1 MRVSLF
7 WRPVMIC
14 LVLVTAILLAVQW
27 TSPQTLWKIWPA
39 LAIFLIA
46 AGIAFF
52 FSSRSVAYRILRLKE
67 FAGRSASGDFSPLQ
81 RDYNHDELSEMS
93 AELGRAISDLGQTI
107 RTLTD
112 ERNRSSAIL
121 SSMVEGV
128 AAIRADERIH
138 FCNSAFEQ
146 ILELPAGSSQGRT
159 LVEALRQADLISLV
173 RQALSG
179 MEELTGEVE
188 VGTVRRRN
196 FSVTATPVRAAGTN
210 GAVIVLHDITE
221 LRRLERVRRDFVA
234 NVSHEFKTP
243 LTAIQGFAETLL
255 NGALDD
261 LAHRNRFVEII
272 REHAWRLA
280 RLTDDLLKLSRIEAG
295 RLELEMRP
303 VRVEGLISGC
313 VETARL
319 KANAKSIEI
328 RVDLLQDMPAVRGD
342 GTQLGEVL
350 QNLLDNA
357 VQYTPDSGKIDVNAR
372 FDGKEVVFTVMD
384 TGIGIPESDL
394 ERIFERFYRVDAARS
409 REAGGTGLG
418 LAIARHI
425 VDAHGGRIWV
435 ESAIGQGSRFHFSVP
450 IAAAEPGV
458 RVA

>member
-1 MRVSLF
+1 LRVSLF
-7 WRPVMIC
+7 WRPVLIC
-14 LVLVTAILLAVQW
+14 LALVAAILFAVQW
-27 TSPQTLWKIWPA
+27 ATPETLSKIWPA
-39 LAIFLIA
+39 LAILLLA

-52 FSSRSVAYRILRLKE
+52 FSSRSVTSRIRRMKK
-67 FAGRSASGDFSPLQ
+67 FTDSAAAGDFTQLE
-81 RDYNHDELSEMS
+81 RDHGHDELADLADS
-93 AELGRAISDLGQTI
+93 LGRTVARLGQTI
-107 RTLTD
+107 HTLTD

-121 SSMVEGV
+121 GSMVEGV
-128 AAIRADERIH
+128 AVVTGDERIL
-138 FCNSAFEQ
+138 FCNWAFEQ
-146 ILELPAGSSQGRT
+146 ILELPEGSSQGRT
-159 LVEALRQADLISLV
+159 LVEALRQADLVALV

-179 MEELTGEVE
+179 VEELTGEVE

-196 FSVTATPVRAAGTN
+196 FSVTAAPVRSAGAN
-210 GAVIVLHDITE
+210 GAVLVLHDITE

-255 NGALDD
+255 SGALDD
-261 LAHRNRFVEII
+261 KANRKHFVEII
-272 REHAWRLA
+272 REHARRLA

-295 RLELEMRP
+295 RLELEIRP
-303 VRVEGLISGC
+303 IRVEALVNGC

-319 KANAKSIEI
+319 NAKARGLEI
-328 RVDLLQDMPAVRGD
+328 HVDLQENAPAVRGD
-342 GTQLGEVL
+342 GAQLGEVL

-357 VQYTPDSGKIDVNAR
+357 LQYTPSGGQI
-372 FDGKEVVFTVMD
+372 EVKACSKGQEVIFTVAD

-435 ESAIGQGSRFHFSVP
+435 ESAVGQGSRFHFSIPCVS
-450 IAAAEPGV
+450 
-458 RVA
+458 